1 MKFIPLTKYFYQHT
15 QEEYE
20 IEYIRRL
27 EAPFTVTVHFNI
39 PIHQYNNRKSAY
51 PAFLCY
57 TGEILRLVEK
67 FYKTYEQF
75 LYTVNTVPPV
85 VLYQFTRLSIVE
97 EVKSTNDIEGVHSTK
112 KEIREIIEKKGTH
125 YHRLQSVVHQYLELL
140 GEEEIKFD
148 TCQDIRNFYDDFTH
162 QEITRE
168 NPQNRLDGSLFRKE
182 PVQIQAATGKTIHQG
197 LYPESRIIEALDQAL
212 SILHSE
218 EYPLLIRLA
227 LFHYFFV
234 YIHPFYD
241 GNGRTDRFITSY
253 FLSRKFHRLL
263 AVRLSIYIKRNQSR
277 YYHMLEEADS
287 EKNRGDMTP
296 FVMGFLEILI
306 GSTEDTI
313 GVLSRKNEQMRK
325 YESRI
330 DAFQLKDKL
339 LKEIYITLLQAAL
352 FYGEGISMA
361 DLMKVTGKNRGTIQ
375 KRIDEIPGN
384 HLIVTKAGK
393 TNYYKLNLM
402 LFKEN

>member
-1 MKFIPLTKYFYQHT
+1 MKFISLTKYFYQHT

-20 IEYIRRL
+20 TEYIRRL
-27 EAPFTVTVHFNI
+27 EAPFTVHFNI
-39 PIHQYNNRKSAY
+39 PIHQYNRKSAY

-97 EVKSTNDIEGVHSTK
+97 EVKSTNDIEGVRSTK

-162 QEITRE
+162 QEIIRE

-182 PVQIQAATGKTIHQG
+182 PVQIEAATGKTIHQG

-212 SILHSE
+212 RILHSE

-253 FLSRKFHRLL
+253 FLSRQFHRLL

-287 EKNRGDMTP
+287 ERNRGDMTP

-330 DAFQLKDKL
+330 DAFQLQDKL

-352 FYGEGISMA
+352 FYGEGISMV

>member
-1 MKFIPLTKYFYQHT
+1 MKFISLTKYFYQHT

-20 IEYIRRL
+20 TEYIRRL
-27 EAPFTVTVHFNI
+27 EAPFTVHFNI
-39 PIHQYNNRKSAY
+39 PIHQYNRKSAY

-97 EVKSTNDIEGVHSTK
+97 EVKSTNDIEGVRSTK
-112 KEIREIIEKKGTH
+112 KEIREIIEKKGAH

-162 QEITRE
+162 QEIIRE

-182 PVQIQAATGKTIHQG
+182 PVQIEAATGKTIHQG

-212 SILHSE
+212 RILHSE

-253 FLSRKFHRLL
+253 FLSRQFHRLL

-287 EKNRGDMTP
+287 ERNRGDMTP

-330 DAFQLKDKL
+330 DAFQLQDKL

>member
-1 MKFIPLTKYFYQHT
+1 MKFISLTKYFYQHT

-20 IEYIRRL
+20 TEYIRRL
-27 EAPFTVTVHFNI
+27 EAPFTVHFNI
-39 PIHQYNNRKSAY
+39 PIHQYNRKSAY
-51 PAFLCY
+51 PAFLYY

-97 EVKSTNDIEGVHSTK
+97 EVKSTNDIEGVRSTK

-162 QEITRE
+162 QEITQE

-182 PVQIQAATGKTIHQG
+182 PVQIEAATGKTIHQG

-212 SILHSE
+212 RILHSE

-253 FLSRKFHRLL
+253 VLSRQFHRLL

-287 EKNRGDMTP
+287 ERNRGDMTP
-296 FVMGFLEILI
+296 FVMGFLDILI

-330 DAFQLKDKL
+330 DAFQLQDKL

>member
-1 MKFIPLTKYFYQHT
+1 VKFIPLTKYFYQHT

-27 EAPFTVTVHFNI
+27 EAPFTVHFNI
-39 PIHQYNNRKSAY
+39 PIHQYNRKSAY

-182 PVQIQAATGKTIHQG
+182 PVQIEAATGKTIHQG

-212 SILHSE
+212 RILHSE

>member
-1 MKFIPLTKYFYQHT
+1 MKFISLTKYFYQHT

-20 IEYIRRL
+20 TEYIRRL
-27 EAPFTVTVHFNI
+27 EAPFTVHFNI
-39 PIHQYNNRKSAY
+39 PIHQYNRKNAY

-97 EVKSTNDIEGVHSTK
+97 EVKSTNDIEGVRSTK

-162 QEITRE
+162 QEITQE

-182 PVQIQAATGKTIHQG
+182 PVQIEAATGKTIHQG

-212 SILHSE
+212 RILHSE

-287 EKNRGDMTP
+287 ERNRGDMTP

>member
-1 MKFIPLTKYFYQHT
+1 MKFISLTKYFYQHT

-20 IEYIRRL
+20 TEYIRRL
-27 EAPFTVTVHFNI
+27 EAPFTVHFNI
-39 PIHQYNNRKSAY
+39 PIHQYNRKNAY

-97 EVKSTNDIEGVHSTK
+97 EVKSTNDIEGVRSTK

-162 QEITRE
+162 QEIARE

-182 PVQIQAATGKTIHQG
+182 PVQIEAATGKTIHQG

-212 SILHSE
+212 RILHSE

-253 FLSRKFHRLL
+253 FLSRQFHRLL

-287 EKNRGDMTP
+287 ERNRGDMTP

-330 DAFQLKDKL
+330 DAFQLQDKL

>member
-1 MKFIPLTKYFYQHT
+1 MKFISLTKYFYQHT

-20 IEYIRRL
+20 TEYIRRL
-27 EAPFTVTVHFNI
+27 EAPFTVHFNI
-39 PIHQYNNRKSAY
+39 PIHQYNRKSAY

-97 EVKSTNDIEGVHSTK
+97 EVKSTNDIEGVRSTK

-182 PVQIQAATGKTIHQG
+182 PVQIEAATGKTIHQG

-212 SILHSE
+212 RILHSE

-253 FLSRKFHRLL
+253 FLSRQFHRLL

-287 EKNRGDMTP
+287 ERNRGDMTP

-330 DAFQLKDKL
+330 DAFQLQDKL

>member
-1 MKFIPLTKYFYQHT
+1 MKFISLTKYFYQHT

-20 IEYIRRL
+20 TEYIRRL
-27 EAPFTVTVHFNI
+27 EAPFTVHFNI
-39 PIHQYNNRKSAY
+39 PIHQYNRKNAY

-97 EVKSTNDIEGVHSTK
+97 EVKSTNDIEGVRSTK

-212 SILHSE
+212 RILHSE

-253 FLSRKFHRLL
+253 FLSRQFHRLL

-287 EKNRGDMTP
+287 ERNRGDMTP

-330 DAFQLKDKL
+330 DAFQLQDKL

>member
-1 MKFIPLTKYFYQHT
+1 MKFISLTKYFYQHT

-20 IEYIRRL
+20 TEYIRRL
-27 EAPFTVTVHFNI
+27 EAPFTVHFNI
-39 PIHQYNNRKSAY
+39 PIHQYNRTSAY

-97 EVKSTNDIEGVHSTK
+97 EVKSTNDIEGVRSTK
-112 KEIREIIEKKGTH
+112 KEIREIIEKKGAH

-162 QEITRE
+162 QEIIRE

-182 PVQIQAATGKTIHQG
+182 PVQIEAATGKTIHQG

-212 SILHSE
+212 RILHSE

-253 FLSRKFHRLL
+253 FLSRQFHRLL

-287 EKNRGDMTP
+287 ERNRGDMTP
-296 FVMGFLEILI
+296 FVMGFLDILI

-330 DAFQLKDKL
+330 DAFQLQDKL

>member
-1 MKFIPLTKYFYQHT
+1 MKFISLTKYFYQHT

-20 IEYIRRL
+20 TEYIRRL
-27 EAPFTVTVHFNI
+27 EAPFTVHFNI
-39 PIHQYNNRKSAY
+39 PIHQYNRKNAY

-97 EVKSTNDIEGVHSTK
+97 EVKSTNDIEGVRSTK

-162 QEITRE
+162 QEITQE

-182 PVQIQAATGKTIHQG
+182 PVQIEATTGKTIHQG

-212 SILHSE
+212 RILHSE

-253 FLSRKFHRLL
+253 FLSRQFHRLL

-287 EKNRGDMTP
+287 ERNRGDMTP
-296 FVMGFLEILI
+296 FVMGFLDILI

-384 HLIVTKAGK
+384 HLIVTKVGK

>member
-27 EAPFTVTVHFNI
+27 EAPFTVHFNI
-39 PIHQYNNRKSAY
+39 PIHQYNRKSAY

-182 PVQIQAATGKTIHQG
+182 PVQIEAAAGKTIHQG

-212 SILHSE
+212 RILHSE

-253 FLSRKFHRLL
+253 FLSRQFHRLL

-287 EKNRGDMTP
+287 ERNRGDMTP
-296 FVMGFLEILI
+296 FVMGFLDILI

-330 DAFQLKDKL
+330 DAFQLQDKL

>member
-1 MKFIPLTKYFYQHT
+1 MKFISLTKYFYQHT

-20 IEYIRRL
+20 TEYIRRL
-27 EAPFTVTVHFNI
+27 EAPFTVHFNI
-39 PIHQYNNRKSAY
+39 PIHQYNRKNAY

-97 EVKSTNDIEGVHSTK
+97 EVKSTNDIEGVRSTK

-125 YHRLQSVVHQYLELL
+125 YHRLQSVVHQYLGLL
-140 GEEEIKFD
+140 GEEEIKFG
-148 TCQDIRNFYDDFTH
+148 TCHDIRSFYDDFTH

-182 PVQIQAATGKTIHQG
+182 PVQIEAATGKTIHQG

-212 SILHSE
+212 RILHSE

-253 FLSRKFHRLL
+253 FLSRQFHRLL

-287 EKNRGDMTP
+287 ERNRGDMTP

-330 DAFQLKDKL
+330 DAFQLQDKL

>member
-1 MKFIPLTKYFYQHT
+1 MKYIPLTKYFYQHT

-27 EAPFTVTVHFNI
+27 EAPFTVHFNI
-39 PIHQYNNRKSAY
+39 PIHQYNRKSAY

-212 SILHSE
+212 RILHSE

-330 DAFQLKDKL
+330 DAFHLKDKL

>member
-27 EAPFTVTVHFNI
+27 EAPFTVHFNI
-39 PIHQYNNRKSAY
+39 PIHQYNRKSAY

-97 EVKSTNDIEGVHSTK
+97 EVKSTNDIEGVRSTK

-182 PVQIQAATGKTIHQG
+182 PVQIEAATGKTIHQG

-212 SILHSE
+212 RILHSE

-253 FLSRKFHRLL
+253 FLSRKFHRLF

-287 EKNRGDMTP
+287 EKNCGDMTP

>member
-1 MKFIPLTKYFYQHT
+1 MKFISLTKYFYQHT

-20 IEYIRRL
+20 TEYIRRL
-27 EAPFTVTVHFNI
+27 EAPFTVHFNI
-39 PIHQYNNRKSAY
+39 PIHQYNRKNAY

-97 EVKSTNDIEGVHSTK
+97 EVKSTNDIEGVRSTK

-212 SILHSE
+212 RILHSE

-253 FLSRKFHRLL
+253 VLSRQFHRLL

-287 EKNRGDMTP
+287 ERNRGDMTP
-296 FVMGFLEILI
+296 FVMGFLDILI

-330 DAFQLKDKL
+330 DAFQLQDKL

>member
-27 EAPFTVTVHFNI
+27 EAPFTVHFNI
-39 PIHQYNNRKSAY
+39 PIHQYNRKSAY

-182 PVQIQAATGKTIHQG
+182 PVQIEAATGKTIHQG

-212 SILHSE
+212 RILHSE

-253 FLSRKFHRLL
+253 FLSRQFHRLL

>member
-1 MKFIPLTKYFYQHT
+1 MKFISLTKYFYQHT

-20 IEYIRRL
+20 TEYIRRL
-27 EAPFTVTVHFNI
+27 EAPFTVHFNI
-39 PIHQYNNRKSAY
+39 PIHQYNRKNAY

-97 EVKSTNDIEGVHSTK
+97 EVKSTNDIEGVRSTK

-162 QEITRE
+162 QEITQE

-182 PVQIQAATGKTIHQG
+182 PVQIEAATGKTIHQG

-212 SILHSE
+212 RILHSE

-287 EKNRGDMTP
+287 ERNRGDMTP

-330 DAFQLKDKL
+330 DAFQLQDKL

>member
-1 MKFIPLTKYFYQHT
+1 MKFISLTKYFYQHT

-20 IEYIRRL
+20 TEYIRRL
-27 EAPFTVTVHFNI
+27 EAPFTVHFNI
-39 PIHQYNNRKSAY
+39 PIHQYNRKNAY

-97 EVKSTNDIEGVHSTK
+97 EVKSTNDIEGVRSTK

-162 QEITRE
+162 QEITQE

-182 PVQIQAATGKTIHQG
+182 PVQIEAATGKTIHQG

-212 SILHSE
+212 RILHSE

-287 EKNRGDMTP
+287 ERNRGDMTP
-296 FVMGFLEILI
+296 FVMGFLDILI

>member
-27 EAPFTVTVHFNI
+27 EAPFTVHFNI
-39 PIHQYNNRKSAY
+39 PIHQYNRKSAY

-212 SILHSE
+212 RILHSE
-218 EYPLLIRLA
+218 EYPLLLRLA

>member
-1 MKFIPLTKYFYQHT
+1 MKFISLTKYFYQHT

-20 IEYIRRL
+20 TEYIRRL
-27 EAPFTVTVHFNI
+27 EAPFTVHFNI
-39 PIHQYNNRKSAY
+39 PIHQYNRTSAY

-97 EVKSTNDIEGVHSTK
+97 EVKSTNDIEGVRSTK
-112 KEIREIIEKKGTH
+112 KEIREIIEKKGAH

-182 PVQIQAATGKTIHQG
+182 PVQIEAATGKTIHQG

-212 SILHSE
+212 RILHSE

-253 FLSRKFHRLL
+253 FLSRQFHRLL
-263 AVRLSIYIKRNQSR
+263 AVRLSIYIKRNKGR

-287 EKNRGDMTP
+287 ERNRGDMTP

-330 DAFQLKDKL
+330 DAFQLQDKL

>member
-1 MKFIPLTKYFYQHT
+1 MKFISLTKYFYQHT

-20 IEYIRRL
+20 TEYIRRL
-27 EAPFTVTVHFNI
+27 EAPFTVHFNI
-39 PIHQYNNRKSAY
+39 PIHQYNRKNAY

-57 TGEILRLVEK
+57 TGEILGLVEK

-97 EVKSTNDIEGVHSTK
+97 EVKSTNDIEGVRSTK

-162 QEITRE
+162 QEITWE

-182 PVQIQAATGKTIHQG
+182 PVQIEAATGKTIHQG

-212 SILHSE
+212 RILHSE

-253 FLSRKFHRLL
+253 FLSRQFHRLL

-287 EKNRGDMTP
+287 ERNRGDMTP
-296 FVMGFLEILI
+296 FVMGFLDILI

-330 DAFQLKDKL
+330 DAFQLQDKL

>member
-1 MKFIPLTKYFYQHT
+1 MKFISLTKYFYQHT

-20 IEYIRRL
+20 TEYIRRL
-27 EAPFTVTVHFNI
+27 EAPFTVHFNI
-39 PIHQYNNRKSAY
+39 PIHQYNRKNAY

-57 TGEILRLVEK
+57 TGEILRLVGK

-97 EVKSTNDIEGVHSTK
+97 EVKSTNDIEGVRSTK

-162 QEITRE
+162 QEITQE

-212 SILHSE
+212 RILHSE

-253 FLSRKFHRLL
+253 FLSRQFHRLL
-263 AVRLSIYIKRNQSR
+263 AVRLSIYIKRNQSM

-287 EKNRGDMTP
+287 ERNRGDMTP
-296 FVMGFLEILI
+296 FVMGFLDILI

>member
-1 MKFIPLTKYFYQHT
+1 MKFISLTKYFYQHT

-20 IEYIRRL
+20 TEYIRRL
-27 EAPFTVTVHFNI
+27 EAPFTVHFNI
-39 PIHQYNNRKSAY
+39 PIHQYNRKNAY

-97 EVKSTNDIEGVHSTK
+97 EVKSTNDIEGVRSTK

-148 TCQDIRNFYDDFTH
+148 TCQDIRNFYDVFTH
-162 QEITRE
+162 QEITQE

-182 PVQIQAATGKTIHQG
+182 PVQIEAATGKTIHQG

-212 SILHSE
+212 RILHSE

-253 FLSRKFHRLL
+253 FLSRQFHRLL

-287 EKNRGDMTP
+287 ERNRGDMTP
-296 FVMGFLEILI
+296 FVMGFLDILI

-330 DAFQLKDKL
+330 DAFQLQDKL

>member
-27 EAPFTVTVHFNI
+27 EAPFTVHFNI
-39 PIHQYNNRKSAY
+39 PIHQYNRKSAY

-212 SILHSE
+212 RILHSE

-313 GVLSRKNEQMRK
+313 DVLSRKNEQMRK

>member
-1 MKFIPLTKYFYQHT
+1 MKFISLTKYFYQHT

-20 IEYIRRL
+20 TEYIRRL
-27 EAPFTVTVHFNI
+27 EAPFTVHFNI
-39 PIHQYNNRKSAY
+39 PIHQYNRKNAY

-57 TGEILRLVEK
+57 TGEILGLVEK

-97 EVKSTNDIEGVHSTK
+97 EVKSTNDIEGVRSTK
-112 KEIREIIEKKGTH
+112 KEIRDIIEKKGTH

-182 PVQIQAATGKTIHQG
+182 PVQIEAATGKTIHQG

-212 SILHSE
+212 RILHSE

-241 GNGRTDRFITSY
+241 GNDRTDRFITSY
-253 FLSRKFHRLL
+253 FLSRQFHRLL

-287 EKNRGDMTP
+287 ERNRGDMTP
-296 FVMGFLEILI
+296 FVMGFLDILI

-330 DAFQLKDKL
+330 DAFQLQDKL

>member
-1 MKFIPLTKYFYQHT
+1 MKFISLTKYFYQHT

-20 IEYIRRL
+20 TEYIRRL
-27 EAPFTVTVHFNI
+27 EAPFTVHFNI
-39 PIHQYNNRKSAY
+39 PIHQYNRKNAY
-51 PAFLCY
+51 PSFLCY

-97 EVKSTNDIEGVHSTK
+97 EVKSTNDIEGVRSTK

-182 PVQIQAATGKTIHQG
+182 PVQIEAATGKTIHQG

-212 SILHSE
+212 RILHSE

-253 FLSRKFHRLL
+253 FLSRQFHRLL
-263 AVRLSIYIKRNQSR
+263 AVRLSIYIKRNKGR

-287 EKNRGDMTP
+287 ERNRGDMTP

-330 DAFQLKDKL
+330 DAFQLQDKL

>member
-1 MKFIPLTKYFYQHT
+1 MKFISLTKYFYQHT

-20 IEYIRRL
+20 TEYIRRL
-27 EAPFTVTVHFNI
+27 EAPFTVHFNI
-39 PIHQYNNRKSAY
+39 PIHQYNRKNAY

-97 EVKSTNDIEGVHSTK
+97 EVKSTNDIEGVRSTK

-148 TCQDIRNFYDDFTH
+148 TCHDIRNFYDDFTH

-182 PVQIQAATGKTIHQG
+182 PVQIEAATGKTIHQG

-212 SILHSE
+212 RILHSE

-253 FLSRKFHRLL
+253 FLSRQFHRLL

-287 EKNRGDMTP
+287 ERNRGDMTP

-330 DAFQLKDKL
+330 DAFQLQDKL

>member
-1 MKFIPLTKYFYQHT
+1 MKFISLTKYFYQHT

-20 IEYIRRL
+20 TEYIRRL
-27 EAPFTVTVHFNI
+27 EAPFTVHFNI
-39 PIHQYNNRKSAY
+39 PIHQYNRTSAY

-97 EVKSTNDIEGVHSTK
+97 EVKSTNDIEGVRSTK
-112 KEIREIIEKKGTH
+112 KEIREIIEKRGTH

-182 PVQIQAATGKTIHQG
+182 PVQIEAATGKTIHQG

-212 SILHSE
+212 RILHSE

-253 FLSRKFHRLL
+253 FLSRQFHRLL
-263 AVRLSIYIKRNQSR
+263 AVRLSIYIKRNKGR

-287 EKNRGDMTP
+287 ERNRGDMTP

-330 DAFQLKDKL
+330 DAFQLQDKL

>member
-27 EAPFTVTVHFNI
+27 EAPFTVHFNI
-39 PIHQYNNRKSAY
+39 PIHQYNRKSAY

-212 SILHSE
+212 RILHSE

>member
-1 MKFIPLTKYFYQHT
+1 MKFISLTKYFYQHT

-20 IEYIRRL
+20 TEYIRRL
-27 EAPFTVTVHFNI
+27 EAPFTVHFNI
-39 PIHQYNNRKSAY
+39 PIHQYNRKNAY

-97 EVKSTNDIEGVHSTK
+97 EVKSTNDIEGVRSTK

-162 QEITRE
+162 QEITQE

-212 SILHSE
+212 RILHSE

-234 YIHPFYD
+234 YTHPFYD

>member
-27 EAPFTVTVHFNI
+27 EAPFTVHFNI
-39 PIHQYNNRKSAY
+39 PIHQYNRKSAY

-97 EVKSTNDIEGVHSTK
+97 EVKSTNDIEGVRSTK

-212 SILHSE
+212 RILHSE

-287 EKNRGDMTP
+287 ERNRGDMTP

>member
-1 MKFIPLTKYFYQHT
+1 MKFISLTKYFYQHT

-20 IEYIRRL
+20 TEYIRRL
-27 EAPFTVTVHFNI
+27 EAPFTVHFNI
-39 PIHQYNNRKSAY
+39 PIHQYNRKSAY

-112 KEIREIIEKKGTH
+112 KEIREIIEKKGMH

-168 NPQNRLDGSLFRKE
+168 NPQNRLDRSLFRKE

-212 SILHSE
+212 RILHSE

-277 YYHMLEEADS
+277 YYHMLGEADS

>member
-1 MKFIPLTKYFYQHT
+1 MKFISLTKYFYQHT

-20 IEYIRRL
+20 TEYIRRL
-27 EAPFTVTVHFNI
+27 EAPFTVHFNI
-39 PIHQYNNRKSAY
+39 PIHQYNRKSAY

-197 LYPESRIIEALDQAL
+197 LYPESRIIEALNQAL
-212 SILHSE
+212 RILHSE

>member
-1 MKFIPLTKYFYQHT
+1 MKYIPLTKYFYQHT

-27 EAPFTVTVHFNI
+27 EAPFTVHFNI
-39 PIHQYNNRKSAY
+39 PIHQYNRKSAY

-112 KEIREIIEKKGTH
+112 KEIREIIERKGTH

-182 PVQIQAATGKTIHQG
+182 PVQIEAATGKTIHQG

-212 SILHSE
+212 RILHSE

-241 GNGRTDRFITSY
+241 ENGRTDRFITSY
-253 FLSRKFHRLL
+253 FLSRQFHRLL

-287 EKNRGDMTP
+287 ERNRGDMTP

-339 LKEIYITLLQAAL
+339 LKEKYITLLQAAL
-352 FYGEGISMA
+352 FFGEGISMA

>member
-1 MKFIPLTKYFYQHT
+1 VKFISLTKYFYQHT

-20 IEYIRRL
+20 TEYIRRL
-27 EAPFTVTVHFNI
+27 EAPFTVHFNI
-39 PIHQYNNRKSAY
+39 PIHQYNRKNAY

-57 TGEILRLVEK
+57 TGEILGLVEK

-97 EVKSTNDIEGVHSTK
+97 EVKSTNDIEGVRSTK

-182 PVQIQAATGKTIHQG
+182 PVQIEAATGKTIHQG

-212 SILHSE
+212 RILHSE

-253 FLSRKFHRLL
+253 FLSRQFHRLL

-287 EKNRGDMTP
+287 ERNRGDMTP
-296 FVMGFLEILI
+296 FVMGFLDILI

-330 DAFQLKDKL
+330 DAFQLQDKL

>member
-27 EAPFTVTVHFNI
+27 EAPFTVHFNI
-39 PIHQYNNRKSAY
+39 PIHQYNRKSAY

-148 TCQDIRNFYDDFTH
+148 TCQNIRNFYDDFTH

-168 NPQNRLDGSLFRKE
+168 HPQNRLDGSLFRRE

-212 SILHSE
+212 RILHSE

>member
-1 MKFIPLTKYFYQHT
+1 MKFISLTKYFYQHT

-20 IEYIRRL
+20 TEYIRRL
-27 EAPFTVTVHFNI
+27 EAPFTVHFNI
-39 PIHQYNNRKSAY
+39 PIHQYNRKSAY

-97 EVKSTNDIEGVHSTK
+97 EVKSTNDIEGVRSTK

-182 PVQIQAATGKTIHQG
+182 PVQIEAATGKTIHQG

-212 SILHSE
+212 RILHSE

-253 FLSRKFHRLL
+253 VLSRQFHRLL

-287 EKNRGDMTP
+287 ERNRGDMTP
-296 FVMGFLEILI
+296 FVMGFLDILI

-330 DAFQLKDKL
+330 DAFQLQDKL

>member
-1 MKFIPLTKYFYQHT
+1 MKFISLTKYFYQHT

-20 IEYIRRL
+20 TEYIRRL
-27 EAPFTVTVHFNI
+27 EAPFTVHFNI
-39 PIHQYNNRKSAY
+39 PIHQYNRKNAY

-97 EVKSTNDIEGVHSTK
+97 EVKSTNDIEGVRSTK

-182 PVQIQAATGKTIHQG
+182 PVQIEAATGKIIHQG

-212 SILHSE
+212 RILHSE

-253 FLSRKFHRLL
+253 FLSRQFHRLL

-287 EKNRGDMTP
+287 ERNRGDMTP
-296 FVMGFLEILI
+296 FVMGFLDILI

-330 DAFQLKDKL
+330 DAFQLQDKL

>member
-1 MKFIPLTKYFYQHT
+1 MKFISLTKYFYQHT

-20 IEYIRRL
+20 TEYIRRL
-27 EAPFTVTVHFNI
+27 EAPFTVHFNI
-39 PIHQYNNRKSAY
+39 PIHQYNRKSAY

-97 EVKSTNDIEGVHSTK
+97 EVKSTNDIEGVRSTK

-182 PVQIQAATGKTIHQG
+182 PVQIEAATGKTIHQG

-212 SILHSE
+212 RILHSE

-253 FLSRKFHRLL
+253 FLSRQFHRLL

-287 EKNRGDMTP
+287 ERNRGDMTP
-296 FVMGFLEILI
+296 FVMGFLDILI

-330 DAFQLKDKL
+330 DAFQLQDKL

>member
-1 MKFIPLTKYFYQHT
+1 MKFISLTKYFYQHT

-20 IEYIRRL
+20 TEYIRRL
-27 EAPFTVTVHFNI
+27 EAPFTVHFNI
-39 PIHQYNNRKSAY
+39 PIHQYNRKNAY

-97 EVKSTNDIEGVHSTK
+97 EVKSTNDIEGVRSTK

-162 QEITRE
+162 HEITQE

-182 PVQIQAATGKTIHQG
+182 PVQIEAATGKTIHQG

-212 SILHSE
+212 RILHSE

-253 FLSRKFHRLL
+253 FLSRQFHRLL

-287 EKNRGDMTP
+287 ERNRGDMTP

-330 DAFQLKDKL
+330 DAFQLQDKL

-384 HLIVTKAGK
+384 HLIVTKVGK